1 MIIFDI
7 CDTMYDSNTT
17 FDFLDYVFQEEKKYI
32 FYRKMSKTIPVK
44 IINKLVFK
52 LFNFDLIRSFF
63 LLRLKGKRRDDLKLL
78 VNKFYDNVL
87 VHKERSEIIDL
98 LNKNKNKNKEIL
110 LASATIDI
118 VAEKIANEFSVNYIS
133 SKLGYYDGICS
144 GKLFL
149 DLLEKKE
156 KFINHDVDLVVT
168 DNVSDLALVKKAN
181 SSVILSTDKNFNFW
195 LSQKLKNSRIIRV

>member
-1 MIIFDI
+1 M
-7 CDTMYDSNTT
+7 
-17 FDFLDYVFQEEKKYI
+17 
-32 FYRKMSKTIPVK
+32 
-44 IINKLVFK
+44 
-52 LFNFDLIRSFF
+52 
-63 LLRLKGKRRDDLKLL
+63 
-78 VNKFYDNVL
+78 
-87 VHKERSEIIDL
+87 
-98 LNKNKNKNKEIL
+98 

-149 DLLEKKE
+149 DLLGKKE